1 MLNFLTQ
8 PTGDKIY
15 ATQIY
20 SNFTPAPKTLL
31 KKKEGKKKKGTIQPW
46 WWPGMDEAIF
56 KSHYLIFYCFNPVFT
71 VCDSSDG

>member
-31 KKKEGKKKKGTIQPW
+31 KKKEGKKKKGTIQP
-46 WWPGMDEAIF
+46 
-56 KSHYLIFYCFNPVFT
+56 
-71 VCDSSDG
+71 

>member
-31 KKKEGKKKKGTIQPW
+31 KKKEGKKKRNNSTMMMTWYG
-46 WWPGMDEAIF
+46 
-56 KSHYLIFYCFNPVFT
+56 
-71 VCDSSDG
+71 